1 MLVKSQPGQRGRAR
15 VRAYDTAP
23 GLTSSNHKPV
33 RLLADV
39 SLPPSPP
46 RLLAFDKPR
55 MPKLVL
61 TRVRAR
67 GLPRLNIKWHGGIGG
82 AKPDAYLKVRASAS
96 TRARAVCLSYSSLG
110 TRALPR
116 SL

>member
-1 MLVKSQPGQRGRAR
+1 M
-15 VRAYDTAP
+15 
-23 GLTSSNHKPV
+23 

-61 TRVRAR
+61 TRVRAHR
-67 GLPRLNIKWHGGIGG
+67 LPRLNIKWHGGIGG
-82 AKPDAYLKVRASAS
+82 AKPDAYLKFAVDPVGYLHAGKAEKLLSSVRLATRHPSWRDEVFVLRPKVDSAS
-96 TRARAVCLSYSSLG
+96 DLGLLTVCIQARL
-110 TRALPR
+110 
-116 SL
+116 